1 METHTPESTFCA
13 FRGVFRF
20 RESVLPI
27 EMTAKLWYTFR
38 DEGESGR
45 KNSQAGKPSGKDERQ

>member
-1 METHTPESTFCA
+1 METYTPESTFCA

-20 RESVLPI
+20 RESVLPV

-45 KNSQAGKPSGKDERQ
+45 KNSPGREVERKG